1 MAFNTAYLRLGK
13 FGSRG
18 LAREYDEITLDV
30 EIPNGY
36 LVTEPSEKTPLY
48 RFVWRDQFGYH
59 LEPADQPEG
68 MIGPMADGMFAQLDF
83 KVREI
88 LSRSKGIPLYAVPEM
103 MPVHNRFETQKVYD
117 ALSR

>member
-1 MAFNTAYLRLGK
+1 M
-13 FGSRG
+13 
-18 LAREYDEITLDV
+18 
-30 EIPNGY
+30 
-36 LVTEPSEKTPLY
+36 TETSEKAPLY